1 MLLQMKGVIM
11 RKQLKLSKETEELL
25 KYYKQVYYDVEGYK
39 ASYTFIANK
48 IIEEFSP
55 EFTKVDWLLVK
66 NTKSNK
72 APKNDKDNTVYDTT
86 LNLTN
91 SAEANIGIV
100 QRQVIEQFKISRVHM
115 AFAVKMIL
123 RAYYLKNVQKI
134 NVYKK

>member
-1 MLLQMKGVIM
+1 M
-11 RKQLKLSKETEELL
+11 RKQMKLSKETEELL
-25 KYYKQVYYDVEGYK
+25 KYYKKVYCDVEGYN

-55 EFTKVDWLLVK
+55 EFSKIDWLLVK

-100 QRQVIEQFKISRVHM
+100 QREVIEQFKVSRVHM

-134 NVYKK
+134 NIYKN

>member
-1 MLLQMKGVIM
+1 M
-11 RKQLKLSKETEELL
+11 RKQMKLSKETEEIL
-25 KYYKQVYYDVEGYK
+25 KYYKKVYYDVEGYN

-55 EFTKVDWLLVK
+55 EFTKIDWLLVK

>member
-1 MLLQMKGVIM
+1 M
-11 RKQLKLSKETEELL
+11 RKQMKLSKETEELL
-25 KYYKQVYYDVEGYK
+25 KYYKKVYYDVEGYN

-55 EFTKVDWLLVK
+55 EFTKIDWLLVK

-91 SAEANIGIV
+91 SAEANINIV
-100 QRQVIEQFKISRVHM
+100 QREVIELFKVKRVHM

-134 NVYKK
+134 NIYKK

>member
-1 MLLQMKGVIM
+1 M
-11 RKQLKLSKETEELL
+11 RKQMKLSKETEEIL
-25 KYYKQVYYDVEGYK
+25 KYYKKVYYDVEGYN

-55 EFTKVDWLLVK
+55 EFTKIDWLLVK

-91 SAEANIGIV
+91 SAEANINIV
-100 QRQVIEQFKISRVHM
+100 QREIIEQFRVKRAHM

-123 RAYYLKNVQKI
+123 RAYYLKNVQKVNI
-134 NVYKK
+134 YKN